1 MEALQWPQPPKES
14 QLEER
19 DGMDINEADSRHY
32 ECQLK
37 RRQNAVTSGWI
48 RGFQAKAKGYG
59 CGNGNGNGNKTETQI
74 SNSGIS
80 DNSISH
86 DVPKCLLSI

>member
-1 MEALQWPQPPKES
+1 VATAAEGVAGRWN
-14 QLEER
+14 
-19 DGMDINEADSRHY
+19 GMDINEADSRHY

-37 RRQNAVTSGWI
+37 RRQNAAKNGWL
-48 RGFQAKAKGYG
+48 RGNPVAVAMAT
-59 CGNGNGNGNKTETQI
+59 KTETRI

-86 DVPKCLLSI
+86 DVPKCLFSI